1 MQDRLQI
8 TLTNMS
14 YSQEMMHVWHQAILS
29 VVLSHWYLLTPYS
42 HVRAV
47 LQGNS
52 TDFTQQHLFAGAGAK
67 KVWQNLLSFPQ
78 VSSGWSGG
86 LQKRGDRLRAVKCE
100 RS

>member
-1 MQDRLQI
+1 MRDRLQI

-14 YSQEMMHVWHQAILS
+14 DSQEMMHVRHPAILS

-52 TDFTQQHLFAGAGAK
+52 TDFTQ
-67 KVWQNLLSFPQ
+67 
-78 VSSGWSGG
+78 
-86 LQKRGDRLRAVKCE
+86 
-100 RS
+100 